1 MKKILSILMAA
12 VTAFTMSATVLAKGD
27 DKSEENDSSSTAVTK
42 ATISF
47 DSDKC
52 EKYLHTFG
60 NAKDTGFEYTISDT
74 NAMSG
79 RCLKISMDFSS
90 RITNKYGGIY
100 FDAEDFGLTT
110 FSGYTMTV
118 NFKPTTAAAKATK
131 SFMLFSDGDQWI
143 STNFATS
150 DAGRWGSESIS
161 VPADKNNSK
170 LGISFPITEPFS
182 GDVTYID
189 EIIISDNYGKA
200 IANIGDID
208 TSVTKAPNTFVTVIT
223 IILFILLIVVVVLS
237 IVYIVY
243 KLLWRFR

>member
-1 MKKILSILMAA
+1 MKKLLSILMAA
-12 VTAFTMSATVLAKGD
+12 VTAFTMSATVLAKSD
-27 DKSEENDSSSTAVTK
+27 DKADEKESTAAPVVK

-52 EKYLHTFG
+52 EDYIHTFG
-60 NAKDTGFEYTISDT
+60 HAKDTGFEYTISDSNT
-74 NAMSG
+74 MSG
-79 RCLKISMDFSS
+79 RSLKISMDFSS

-100 FDAEDFGLTT
+100 FDAEDFGLDS

-118 NFKPTTAAAKATK
+118 NFKPTSAATKATK
-131 SFMLFSDGDQWI
+131 SFMLFSDGDRWI
-143 STNFATS
+143 SENFETS
-150 DAGRWGSESIS
+150 DPGRWGSKSIT

-223 IILFILLIVVVVLS
+223 IILFVLLIVAVVLS